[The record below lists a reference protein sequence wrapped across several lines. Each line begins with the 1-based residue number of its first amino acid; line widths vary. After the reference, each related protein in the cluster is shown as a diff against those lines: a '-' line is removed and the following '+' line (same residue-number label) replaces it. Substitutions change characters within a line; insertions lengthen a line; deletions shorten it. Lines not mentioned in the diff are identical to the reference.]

1 MESLALVVAI
11 VLFTSL
17 LGGPVALLLTFLP
30 DKPRSIRIF
39 RTITVALL
47 SLVGILFGYQLAL
60 GSDIP
65 AFPRLIGAFSVVTSI
80 AALLFETKVLKHKIK
95 MEAVATGK
103 DYLGRGLTSKNL
115 DDSQESDSD

>member
-95 MEAVATGK
+95 MEPVTTGK
-103 DYLGRGLTSKNL
+103 NYLGREIAGSDQPDT
-115 DDSQESDSD
+115 DDSK